1 MKTAIKRLCA
11 VFMCFIITATIFSGC
26 SSNGGKI
33 EFIYPFSGKVSSF
46 DPQVAKTADEFLII
60 ENCFEGLVRVNDD
73 GKIQAGV
80 AKTWD
85 ISDDGKVYTFHLR
98 QGAKW
103 NVKNTSQSADSKEL
117 TKAQELMGE
126 TFNPDITANDFVFA
140 LQRACEKNTD
150 APLFSSISN
159 IVNASKIHSGK
170 MKSSKLGVKAIDDYT
185 LEIKLKSAD
194 SGFLN
199 VLSTAIAMPCNED
212 YFNATKGRYGLGLDY
227 SIFNGQ
233 FYVSNILEASYLL
246 KNNSQ
251 YVGDYKSQVTDV
263 TLKIT
268 DGSEDTVKSLKSGYY
283 DSAYITGQE
292 YDKLKDSGITAI
304 SYTDTTLAMILNKN
318 NVIFSNDKLRQAVC
332 LSISDLDSK
341 KYDYLKRATNFTP
354 PSCVIEAN
362 AANKEMGATVYK
374 QNITKA
380 QELWRTGLNELGAT
394 QASFTVI
401 ATEEYKDVVKELVQG
416 IQAGVGSISSYG
428 NDDEHKISFS
438 LKIDILSESDYRTAL
453 SKGDYDIAL
462 YKFTATNQSALNFL
476 SSVIN
481 SNLMGNAPAAV
492 SALKRAQNGTAQNL
506 AQNAK
511 NCEKAILADYSIK
524 PVLYESSY
532 YAQAK
537 GVANVQFHPGSG
549 RISFVNAT
557 REEK

>member
-1 MKTAIKRLCA
+1 
-11 VFMCFIITATIFSGC
+11 
-26 SSNGGKI
+26 
-33 EFIYPFSGKVSSF
+33 
-46 DPQVAKTADEFLII
+46 
-60 ENCFEGLVRVNDD
+60 
-73 GKIQAGV
+73 
-80 AKTWD
+80 
-85 ISDDGKVYTFHLR
+85 
-98 QGAKW
+98 
-103 NVKNTSQSADSKEL
+103 
-117 TKAQELMGE
+117 MGE

-194 SGFLN
+194 NGFLN

-341 KYDYLKRATNFTP
+341 KYDYLSRATSFTP

-362 AANKEMGATVYK
+362 AAN
-374 QNITKA
+374 
-380 QELWRTGLNELGAT
+380 
-394 QASFTVI
+394 
-401 ATEEYKDVVKELVQG
+401 
-416 IQAGVGSISSYG
+416 
-428 NDDEHKISFS
+428 
-438 LKIDILSESDYRTAL
+438 
-453 SKGDYDIAL
+453 
-462 YKFTATNQSALNFL
+462 
-476 SSVIN
+476 
-481 SNLMGNAPAAV
+481 
-492 SALKRAQNGTAQNL
+492 
-506 AQNAK
+506 
-511 NCEKAILADYSIK
+511 
-524 PVLYESSY
+524 
-532 YAQAK
+532 
-537 GVANVQFHPGSG
+537 
-549 RISFVNAT
+549 
-557 REEK
+557 

>member
-1 MKTAIKRLCA
+1 M
-11 VFMCFIITATIFSGC
+11 IT
-26 SSNGGKI
+26 
-33 EFIYPFSGKVSSF
+33 
-46 DPQVAKTADEFLII
+46 
-60 ENCFEGLVRVNDD
+60 
-73 GKIQAGV
+73 
-80 AKTWD
+80 
-85 ISDDGKVYTFHLR
+85 HL
-98 QGAKW
+98 
-103 NVKNTSQSADSKEL
+103 
-117 TKAQELMGE
+117 
-126 TFNPDITANDFVFA
+126 
-140 LQRACEKNTD
+140 
-150 APLFSSISN
+150 
-159 IVNASKIHSGK
+159 
-170 MKSSKLGVKAIDDYT
+170 KL
-185 LEIKLKSAD
+185 LKSAD

-462 YKFTATNQSALNFL
+462 YKFTATNQSALNF
-476 SSVIN
+476 
-481 SNLMGNAPAAV
+481 
-492 SALKRAQNGTAQNL
+492 
-506 AQNAK
+506 
-511 NCEKAILADYSIK
+511 
-524 PVLYESSY
+524 
-532 YAQAK
+532 
-537 GVANVQFHPGSG
+537 
-549 RISFVNAT
+549 
-557 REEK
+557 